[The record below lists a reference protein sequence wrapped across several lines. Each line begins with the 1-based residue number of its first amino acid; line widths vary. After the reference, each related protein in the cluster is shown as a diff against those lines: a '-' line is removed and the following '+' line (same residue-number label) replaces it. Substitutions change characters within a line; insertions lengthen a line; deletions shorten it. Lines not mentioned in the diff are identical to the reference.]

1 MKKRLFAL
9 AMASVMALGLLAGCG
24 GSSSSS
30 SSSSS
35 APAASSSAPAASS
48 GSSSSSAAPAASSAP
63 EYEWKL
69 ALNGTEG
76 EVAYDMGVMF
86 ADKVAELTD
95 GRVKVTPYGGA
106 ALGTTTEVLEG
117 MAAKVADVC
126 VESVGTLAPFT
137 QLANIDAMPYMY
149 TGGFE
154 HFSKVWASD
163 LGHEILQK
171 VGDDGGFK
179 LMGACYRG
187 ARVVTAT
194 KKMETVD
201 DFKGFKLR
209 APNLEMY
216 VKTWQWMGAA
226 PTPLAMGE
234 VYTAL
239 QQHTVEGQENSIID
253 SSNYSFQEICKYWI
267 LTNHVYSANTVIM
280 DKAYFDSLPED
291 IQAAVQ
297 EAAEYAAAQESQAVV
312 DNEAAKR
319 AELEKDFGVEFVE
332 VDNAAFG
339 EKFVGFAEEN
349 FDYLADWAN
358 AIRDMA

>member
-1 MKKRLFAL
+1 MMRKAL
-9 AMASVMALGLLAGCG
+9 AAVLCMLMVLSLVACG
-24 GSSSSS
+24 GNGNSNTT
-30 SSSSS
+30 
-35 APAASSSAPAASS
+35 PTDK
-48 GSSSSSAAPAASSAP
+48 P

-76 EVAYDMGVMF
+76 EVAYDMGIAF
-86 ADKVAELTD
+86 ANKVSELT
-95 GRVKVTPYGGA
+95 GGKVKVTPYGGA

-117 MAAKVADVC
+117 MADKVADVC

-149 TGGFE
+149 TGGYE
-154 HFSKVWASD
+154 HFTKVWASD

-194 KKMETVD
+194 KKMATLDE
-201 DFKGFKLR
+201 FKGFKLR

-216 VKTWQWMGAA
+216 VKTWQWLGAA

-234 VYTAL
+234 VYPAL
-239 QQHTVEGQENSIID
+239 QQGTVEGQENSIID
-253 SSNYSFQEICKYWI
+253 SSNYSIQEVCKFWI

-280 DKAYFDSLPED
+280 DKNYFDSLPAD

-297 EAAEYAAAQESQAVV
+297 EAAEYAAGVESQVV
-312 DNEAAKR
+312 VNNEAAKR
-319 AELEKDFGVEFVE
+319 AELEKDFGVEFVD

-349 FDYLADWAN
+349 FPYLADWAN